1 VYQKKYGWCVLKY
14 KPDSWA
20 FELKLIAY
28 KIASMA
34 IIVLFADG
42 WLVLLG
48 LTIATGLLAFDVS
61 MTLSN
66 FSFLG
71 HIQHYCGHACM
82 YRSGVARR
90 FATAIGLMVGQNL
103 TKYSCS
109 HWSPCSLASHLG
121 LCPSS
126 LVMCLALSE

>member
-1 VYQKKYGWCVLKY
+1 MHDLDLELKLVTN
-14 KPDSWA
+14 SFAA

-34 IIVLFADG
+34 IIVLFAGG

-48 LTIATGLLAFDVS
+48 PTIATWLLALDVS

-71 HIQHYCGHACM
+71 HIQHYCGYACT
-82 YRSGVARR
+82 G
-90 FATAIGLMVGQNL
+90 
-103 TKYSCS
+103 
-109 HWSPCSLASHLG
+109 LAS
-121 LCPSS
+121 PAVSRRRS
-126 LVMCLALSE
+126 D